1 MELVPLT
8 EMFDLTVL
16 LLLYFFAGYMVA
28 SEEEPHELKPQ
39 LAIIMPT
46 TKKSATE
53 TFECFFIFFN
63 NYYITLIFNNIY
75 MQMMASEPIIRH
87 YKITNFSSDSQTFSD
102 FL

>member
-1 MELVPLT
+1 
-8 EMFDLTVL
+8 
-16 LLLYFFAGYMVA
+16 MVA